1 MTLNCVIVD
10 DSTIQRLSIVKLVE
24 KHQSLNLI
32 DEYSSALKCKE
43 GLKKHQVDLIFL
55 DIEMPDLS
63 GFELLD
69 NLKNKPQIIFVTG
82 KTEYAF
88 KAFNYNATD
97 YLHKPITRERF
108 NIAVNKALEQHK
120 LTLDYFETD
129 GEQIIVR
136 SNQEKHQVYIK
147 DIKWIEAQGDY
158 VKIITKENTFL
169 VLSTMKS
176 FEAELPE
183 EYFFRIHKSYL
194 VNLAKIE
201 RFSSTKIEMDKF
213 NIPISRNKKKQF
225 TEALKLLQ
233 N

>member
-10 DSTIQRLSIVKLVE
+10 DSTIQRLSIVKVVE